1 MVVDD
6 EEMQVFF
13 AVFLIDGADDHAA
26 AVDAHHFAW
35 WQVGDGDEG
44 LADEFL
50 WFVVFVDAGED
61 GSVFAGSVVE
71 GELEELFALW
81 HGFAVKDFDGAEV
94 GFREGFEVNAV
105 LEEWLDL
112 YACEINGLGLL
123 GRRCLGFLFLP
134 RACIVQWLHGW
145 EEEHVAD
152 RFGIGEEHDHAVD
165 ADAEAA
171 GWWQAVF
178 EGVDVVGVHWMGF
191 VVAFALGFD
200 LLFEALALVD
210 WVVELAECVGVL
222 TTDDEEFEAVG
233 EGWVVGFATGERG
246 DFDGIIDDEGWLD
259 EGCFNG
265 FVEEFFENFAA
276 RHVLWNFAAVVA
288 GGLAE
293 FVVCHIGKIVDAGGF
308 FDGVGHGDAAP
319 WFFEV
324 DGVFT
329 VLEDGGAE
337 HLARNGAEEVF
348 GEVHHGF
355 VVAVG
360 LIHFE
365 KGEFRVVAGVD
376 AFVAE
381 NAADF
386 VHAFHAADDEALEME
401 LKGDAHVEV
410 DIEGVVVGD
419 EWTRVGTAGD
429 GVQHWGFDFE
439 EGVAVEV
446 AADGGDDF
454 GAHDEGVLHVGIH
467 DEVDVAL
474 AVAHFGVDETLVL
487 VGQRTDVLRHEAK
500 LMGTDGE
507 FAGLRAEER
516 ALDGDDVAEVERLPG
531 GIGFFADVAL
541 RDEVLHVAREVA
553 DGREARLAHDALEHH
568 AAGAGHFGLELLE
581 LFGGGVLVL
590 GADVAEEVR
599 ANEVVRIGDA
609 GFAQG
614 GEFGAAL
621 GDDVVSSP
629 PTAGRFPG
637 SESVRTFCVPVVR
650 PRRTCRRG
658 LPRSGS
664 CLRRRRRRSSETL
677 R

>member
-1 MVVDD
+1 MVVDH

-13 AVFLIDGADDHAA
+13 AVFLVDGADDHAA

-35 WQVGDGDEG
+35 WQVGDGDQG
-44 LADEFL
+44 LSNKFL
-50 WFVVFVDAGED
+50 WLVVFADAGED
-61 GSVFAGSVVE
+61 GAVAAAAVVE

-81 HGFAVKDFDGAEV
+81 HGFAVEDFDGAEV
-94 GFREGFEVNAV
+94 GFREGFEVDAV
-105 LEEWLDL
+105 FEEWLDL
-112 YACEINGLGLL
+112 YACEIDGLCLFRRWRFGL
-123 GRRCLGFLFLP
+123 LFLP
-134 RACIVQWLHGW
+134 RAWLVEWLHGW

-200 LLFEALALVD
+200 LFFEALALVD

-222 TTDDEEFEAVG
+222 TTDDEELETVG
-233 EGWVVGFATGERG
+233 EGWVVGFATGEWG
-246 DFDGIIDDEGWLD
+246 DLDGIIDDEGWLD

-319 WFFEV
+319 WLFEV
-324 DGVFT
+324 DGVFA

-365 KGEFRVVAGVD
+365 QGEFRVVAGVD

-386 VHAFHAADDEALEME
+386 VHAFHAADDKALEME

-419 EWTRVGTAGD
+419 ERTRVGTAGD

-439 EGVAVEV
+439 EGLAVEV
-446 AADGGDDF
+446 AADGGDDL

-474 AVAHFGVDETLVL
+474 AITELGVGESVEFLWQWAHGFAEVVVFVDF
-487 VGQRTDVLRHEAK
+487 
-500 LMGTDGE
+500 DGE
-507 FAGLRAEER
+507 LAAIGDEDDAGDA
-516 ALDGDDVAEVERLPG
+516 DDVADVGFFEEPVR
-531 GIGFFADVAL
+531 FFADDVLTAVDLDVAGNIG
-541 RDEVLHVAREVA
+541 DV
-553 DGREARLAHDALEHH
+553 GEACFALAAFCHDAAGDLDFF
-568 AAGAGHFGLELLE
+568 AAFDE
-581 LFGGGVLVL
+581 GVFLGDDLV
-590 GADVAEEVR
+590 DVVGDVKTMAEW
-599 ANEVVRIGDA
+599 IDA
-609 GFAQG
+609 AFAQG
-614 GEFGAAL
+614 VHLFQAYVHDLLEAAVCFLALL
-621 GDDVVSSP
+621 GHAYASSFWLSWD
-629 PTAGRFPG
+629 TARI
-637 SESVRTFCVPVVR
+637 S
-650 PRRTCRRG
+650 
-658 LPRSGS
+658 
-664 CLRRRRRRSSETL
+664 
-677 R
+677 